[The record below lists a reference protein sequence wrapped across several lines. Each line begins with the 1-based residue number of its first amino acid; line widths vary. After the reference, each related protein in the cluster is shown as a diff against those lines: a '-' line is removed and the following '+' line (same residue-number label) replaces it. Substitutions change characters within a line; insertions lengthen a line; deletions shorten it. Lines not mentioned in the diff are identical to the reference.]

1 MPTKSNSRRTPLLRT
16 SRRAHR
22 PVPPAGRVE
31 KTKAGEK
38 EANEK
43 TEANCQFVPFRIM
56 RKRFFR
62 TTNDR
67 SFSDK
72 SFRTTDLNLQ
82 PLPRGGIPHSRLRLA
97 VPCHSGFLK
106 KYAPVAS
113 FATLHAS
120 FAFGPPLINFFFTLP
135 KGLEVRFS
143 GVFPFHNAVDVPS
156 TEDVEAAG
164 SESSTGLNPGIRDR
178 DRKTLSAL
186 SSNGS
191 EKSDRSPRG

>member
-16 SRRAHR
+16 SRRAR
-22 PVPPAGRVE
+22 GPVPPAGRVE

-43 TEANCQFVPFRIM
+43 TEANRQFVPFCIT

-82 PLPRGGIPHSRLRLA
+82 PLPRGGIPRSRLRLA
-97 VPCHSGFLK
+97 VPCHPVFLK
-106 KYAPVAS
+106 NMHQS
-113 FATLHAS
+113 
-120 FAFGPPLINFFFTLP
+120 PPSQPSTPSLTSDLPLTNSPFTLS
-135 KGLEVRFS
+135 KGPEVTFRAF
-143 GVFPFHNAVDVPS
+143 FPYTIQSVCHPRK
-156 TEDVEAAG
+156 TLRRQEAAG
-164 SESSTGLNPGIRDR
+164 LQV
-178 DRKTLSAL
+178 
-186 SSNGS
+186 
-191 EKSDRSPRG
+191 

>member
-1 MPTKSNSRRTPLLRT
+1 MPRKSNSRRTPLLRT
-16 SRRAHR
+16 SRPAHG

-31 KTKAGEK
+31 KTEASEK

-43 TEANCQFVPFRIM
+43 TEVNRQLVPFCM
-56 RKRFFR
+56 TRKRFCR

-82 PLPRGGIPHSRLRLA
+82 PLLRGGIPRSRLRLA

-106 KYAPVAS
+106 RYAPVVS

-120 FAFGPPLINFFFTLP
+120 FAFGPLLINFFFTLP

-143 GVFPFHNAVDVPS
+143 GVFPFHNAADVSS
-156 TEDVEAAG
+156 TKDVEATG
-164 SESSTGLNPGIRDR
+164 SGGFYRSKPRNPR
-178 DRKTLSAL
+178 
-186 SSNGS
+186 
-191 EKSDRSPRG
+191 